1 MSSSETPIDC
11 GPWTKKHLLGIEELS
26 IAELETIFKAS
37 EFFVEA
43 SRNPEKKHTFLK
55 GKVIANLFFESSTRT
70 RVSFGLAARRLGA
83 ETIDFSPA
91 GSSVSKGESFI
102 DT

>member
-43 SRNPEKKHTFLK
+43 SRNPERSTPSS
-55 GKVIANLFFESSTRT
+55 KVRLSQIYSSNLPPER
-70 RVSFGLAARRLGA
+70 
-83 ETIDFSPA
+83 
-91 GSSVSKGESFI
+91 GSASA
-102 DT
+102 